1 MRWVEHVLDSNESLV
16 KALNRRLAALKKISP
31 VASFKTRKA
40 IANGVFMS
48 KLIYVMPLWL

>member
-1 MRWVEHVLDSNESLV
+1 MEHVLDSNESLV

-31 VASFKTRKA
+31 VASFKTREA